1 MSPVKKRLIG
11 AGRACQRGSMMIE
24 VLVSV
29 LLLSVS
35 ILGLVRVLANS
46 MQDAGEL
53 EYRSVA
59 STVADESIGRMWVA
73 DRADLDALEVAD
85 QAVPQ
90 LPNGL
95 QTIEVDDDVV
105 TVTITWQA
113 PNSAGPSNHQ
123 VTATIPE
130 DAP

>member
-1 MSPVKKRLIG
+1 MSQLMRMRGSRTV
-11 AGRACQRGSMMIE
+11 QQGSMMIE

-35 ILGLVRVLANS
+35 ILGLVRVLGNS
-46 MQDAGEL
+46 MQDSGEL

-59 STVADESIGRMWVA
+59 STVADESIGRMWVG
-73 DRADLDALEVAD
+73 DRANLEDFEVED
-85 QAVPQ
+85 QAVPN

-95 QTIEVDDDVV
+95 QTIEVEDNVV
-105 TVTITWQA
+105 TVTVTWQGPDA
-113 PNSAGPSNHQ
+113 AGPSTHE
-123 VTATIPE
+123 VVATITE

>member
-1 MSPVKKRLIG
+1 MKKRSG
-11 AGRACQRGSMMIE
+11 AGRAAQQGSMMIE

-35 ILGLVRVLANS
+35 ILGLVRVLGNS

-59 STVADESIGRMWVA
+59 STVADESIARIWVG
-73 DRADLDALEVAD
+73 DRSDMEDFEVED

-90 LPNGL
+90 LPNGT
-95 QTIEVDDDVV
+95 QTIDVDGTIV
-105 TVTITWQA
+105 TVTVNWQA
-113 PNSAGPSNHQ
+113 PDGPVRSHQ
-123 VTATIPE
+123 VVATITE
-130 DAP
+130 NAP

>member
-1 MSPVKKRLIG
+1 MSSLMMKLR
-11 AGRACQRGSMMIE
+11 AGPARQQGSMMIE

-35 ILGLVRVLANS
+35 VLGLVRVLGNS

-59 STVADESIGRMWVA
+59 ATVADESIARIWVG
-73 DRADLDALEVAD
+73 DRSDLTAFEVEA

-90 LPNGL
+90 LPNGV
-95 QTIEVDDDVV
+95 QSISVEDNVV
-105 TVTITWQA
+105 TVTVSWR
-113 PNSAGPSNHQ
+113 GPDTGTARTHQ
-123 VTATIPE
+123 VMATITE
-130 DAP
+130 NAP